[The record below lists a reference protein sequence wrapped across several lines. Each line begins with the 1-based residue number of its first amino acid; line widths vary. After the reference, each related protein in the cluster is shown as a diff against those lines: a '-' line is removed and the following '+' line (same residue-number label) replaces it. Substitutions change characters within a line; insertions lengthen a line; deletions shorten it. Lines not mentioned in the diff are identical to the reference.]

1 MPSTIFASLQ
11 RHKLY
16 FLSKHPTTPTVHWK
30 WCPQLQ
36 MKRKGKNITTFV
48 IFKIKCQHVLLLL
61 FFLLPLVS
69 ATVHFM
75 FYSYLSLL
83 HRIRRRRKR
92 KIVITISNG
101 KIMFV
106 CRLIWVLVVVYLAKN
121 FYLIHTRNEMSAN
134 SEEKEEE
141 NPKFK
146 HISLSS
152 FVTSFYSSVYV
163 HLFVHLFTSR
173 KAATTYCL
181 FLLL

>member
-1 MPSTIFASLQ
+1 MASRNICTPKQIFTNPRFPNVPRTIFASLQ

-61 FFLLPLVS
+61 FFLLPLVR

-106 CRLIWVLVVVYLAKN
+106 CRVIWDL
-121 FYLIHTRNEMSAN
+121 SA
-134 SEEKEEE
+134 
-141 NPKFK
+141 F
-146 HISLSS
+146 
-152 FVTSFYSSVYV
+152 
-163 HLFVHLFTSR
+163 
-173 KAATTYCL
+173 
-181 FLLL
+181 

>member
-1 MPSTIFASLQ
+1 MHSQANIHKPTFFECAENHFCLYKDTNSTSYPNIQQ
-11 RHKLY
+11 RQ
-16 FLSKHPTTPTVHWK
+16 TVHWK

-61 FFLLPLVS
+61 FFLLPLVR

-106 CRLIWVLVVVYLAKN
+106 CRLIWDL
-121 FYLIHTRNEMSAN
+121 SA
-134 SEEKEEE
+134 
-141 NPKFK
+141 F
-146 HISLSS
+146 
-152 FVTSFYSSVYV
+152 
-163 HLFVHLFTSR
+163 
-173 KAATTYCL
+173 
-181 FLLL
+181 